1 MKEEGRDRER
11 KKRERGDGVGIERE
25 GGIERVGGK
34 GKESG

>member
-11 KKRERGDGVGIERE
+11 KKREGGGVGIERE